1 MNINVIERMKLRCY
15 SVGSGISISA
25 FKVPTSCTLIE
36 IPGGVC
42 DPVSILNMK
51 IHENYD
57 LLHVFIV
64 NGRLYWDLYIHVNS
78 ILISDPL
85 TSIDKL

>member
-1 MNINVIERMKLRCY
+1 MCIYRDIRYIYIDM
-15 SVGSGISISA
+15 
-25 FKVPTSCTLIE
+25 F
-36 IPGGVC
+36 
-42 DPVSILNMK
+42 ILNMK
-51 IHENYD
+51 IHENHVFI
-57 LLHVFIV
+57 HVFIV